1 MKTNYGANNEETLDS
16 EDAQYRF
23 EESSLIPSPEL
34 NGNVKS
40 TRYVKIFAF
49 VVVVAALLGSTLYVS
64 TSVRGNQARLLSSVP
79 EDEKIDRYSTKT
91 VTVGPE
97 TTLRNIVDQLIWGN
111 SASNE
116 YPNNLQPNNHEERPK
131 PKPQP
136 SMPPTPNIRSN
147 PRPNHNHNMKPKP
160 AHEYKTEFPTIVPTS
175 PSAITMGTTTIYS
188 NMILFNQLYDHFY
201 QYQKLSQ

>member
-23 EESSLIPSPEL
+23 EESSLKPSPEL
-34 NGNVKS
+34 DGNVKS
-40 TRYVKIFAF
+40 TRYVKIFTF
-49 VVVVAALLGSTLYVS
+49 VVVVAALLGSTLYLS
-64 TSVRGNQARLLSSVP
+64 TSVRGNQPRRLSSVP

-147 PRPNHNHNMKPKP
+147 PRPNH
-160 AHEYKTEFPTIVPTS
+160 TTIVPTS
-175 PSAITMGTTTIYS
+175 PSAITIGTTTIYS
-188 NMILFNQLYDHFY
+188 NMILFNQIYDHFY